1 MPAAEG
7 PAVADLRAFFDANSY
22 TGRVTGPVCGFV
34 ALFAVLVVV
43 GCGRGPGAGTLDDT
57 LAYFPEDAG
66 LVVVVTTDLEN
77 DQLERFD
84 RKVVEPQ
91 TAGRSVED
99 ILREGAASVDLSF
112 EEDVKPLLGNPLVIG
127 MDGERHQIT
136 AALRVRDATKLRDV
150 VEDIHGITEDGDAGG
165 AQLYRAEQGFAL
177 AIDGDFLVLAQD
189 RDTLVA
195 ALEQRDS
202 DGRLTQE
209 RFEEELPDASPDSLL
224 RGYADV
230 ATLADFFGLDLNRPE
245 IVRLRSIPWFAALQT
260 VGVTASFPD
269 DDHLVVDVALNTD
282 GTLTEN
288 DLPLATGEESPGVV
302 QRTGEIAAANRNQS
316 RTTVFLLRA
325 AKAVFP
331 DSRFVRAV
339 EDLEDETGI
348 DFENEILRQFDG
360 PSASSLTF
368 DGQDFAARS
377 EVRDPD
383 RLREQ
388 LRVLAPRLPELVQ
401 GLEGLRS
408 EGLAL
413 LLLLA
418 PDAIASTQPLDEVQ
432 VELPQGP
439 DDLYHVSGLTG
450 DGPSDVYFGLVG
462 DVFVIGSDEERARA
476 IADEPA
482 QPVAEAR
489 GAAVARFDVREGTGV
504 LLDRLGFGTEIE
516 VGEVVGSVEAST
528 DRLRAT
534 LRLELP

>member
-1 MPAAEG
+1 
-7 PAVADLRAFFDANSY
+7 
-22 TGRVTGPVCGFV
+22 VTGPVRGFV
-34 ALFAVLVVV
+34 ALFAVLVVA
-43 GCGRGPGAGTLDDT
+43 GCGRGPGAGALDDT

-66 LVVVVTTDLEN
+66 LVVVVTTDLGS

-99 ILREGAASVDLSF
+99 ILRQGAASLDLSF
-112 EEDVKPLLGNPLVIG
+112 EEDVEPLLGNPLVIG
-127 MDGERHQIT
+127 MQGEHQIA
-136 AALRVRDATKLRDV
+136 AALRVRDATKLREV
-150 VEDIHGITEDGDAGG
+150 VEDIHGITEDGEAGG
-165 AQLYRAEQGFAL
+165 AQLYRAEQGIAL
-177 AIDGDFLVLAQD
+177 AIEGDFLLIAQD

-209 RFEEELPDASPDSLL
+209 RFEEELPDTSPDSLL

-245 IVRLRSIPWFAALQT
+245 IVRLRSIPWFGALRT
-260 VGVTASFPD
+260 VGVTASFSND
-269 DDHLVVDVALNTD
+269 DQLVLDVAVNTD
-282 GTLTEN
+282 AGTLSEDN
-288 DLPLATGEESPGVV
+288 LPLATGEESPGVV
-302 QRTGEIAAANRNQS
+302 QRTGEIASANRDQS

-325 AKAVFP
+325 ANAVFP

-339 EDLEDETGI
+339 EELEDETGI

-360 PSASSLTF
+360 PSASSLAF

-418 PDAIASTQPLDEVQ
+418 PDAIASTQPLDEVR

-450 DGPSDVYFGLVG
+450 EGPSDVYFGLVG

-504 LLDRLGFGTEIE
+504 LLDRLGFGTEVE

-528 DRLRAT
+528 DRLRTT
-534 LRLELP
+534 LRVELP